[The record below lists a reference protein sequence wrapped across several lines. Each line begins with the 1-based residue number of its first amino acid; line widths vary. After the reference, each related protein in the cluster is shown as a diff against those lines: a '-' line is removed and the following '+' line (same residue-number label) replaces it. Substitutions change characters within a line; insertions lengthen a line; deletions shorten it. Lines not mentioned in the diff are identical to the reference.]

1 MSAWLVFA
9 PSRTDDDALINRAWI
24 AAQTIACAPRP
35 PTVLDGTGAVR
46 AALEAH
52 VRATPELSGLA
63 FFGHGASDRLFDANR
78 SPADSDG
85 PAAIDTENVH
95 LLRGCWIHAFACL
108 SGMTLATR
116 AVALGAALYVG
127 YQTPLDVG
135 WTVPPPAEREFV
147 EMVTCV
153 TLALLAG
160 ERDERK
166 LKATVSRTVDAFFIA
181 LESVPDVDQIP
192 GWMWLHKLGQD
203 LVDSLVV
210 VRAGVAIASRAPAP
224 VPQPR
229 GGWEP
234 A

>member
-1 MSAWLVFA
+1 VTAWLVFA
-9 PSRTDDDALINRAWI
+9 PSRTGDDALLNSAWI
-24 AAQTIACAPRP
+24 AAQTIASAPHP
-35 PTVLDGTGAVR
+35 PAVIEGSGAVR

-63 FFGHGASDRLFDANR
+63 FFGHGARDRLFDASR
-78 SPADSDG
+78 SPADPDG

-108 SGMTLATR
+108 SGVTLAER
-116 AVALGAALYVG
+116 AVVLGATIYVG
-127 YQTPLDVG
+127 YRRPLDVG
-135 WTVPPPAEREFV
+135 WTVPPPAEREFI

-166 LKATVSRTVDAFFIA
+166 LLGAVSRAVDAFFLA
-181 LESVPDVDQIP
+181 LEAVPDVDQLP

-203 LVDSLVV
+203 LVDALVV
-210 VRAGVAIASRAPAP
+210 VRSGV
-224 VPQPR
+224 
-229 GGWEP
+229 
-234 A
+234 